1 MRIGRLV
8 FSGHIGGRILV
19 PIAADQH
26 FHALALQAVNPR
38 SQEPRF
44 LFTHPA
50 GIVSGIMGIAYRQQ
64 PPVRQAERS
73 RQQASLQIEQAD
85 WKGKRDG

>member
-8 FSGHIGGRILV
+8 FPWHIGGRILV

-64 PPVRQAERS
+64 PPSGKRNVAANRHRF
-73 RQQASLQIEQAD
+73 RLNRLTG
-85 WKGKRDG
+85 KGKRDG